1 MDLTRNPISPLP
13 LLIHSHGWGIPM
25 DQRMKEAFFEQVQK
39 EPFAKKFGLKLIEI
53 DTGYSKVEMTF
64 TPDMENLFQMAHGGA
79 LFALIDEAFE
89 TASNSHGTLAV
100 ALHMNITYLSPPSP
114 GSRLIAEAREVHQT
128 QKTSLCEIK
137 VHDEQHRPI
146 ATCQA
151 LAYRKGVPHPFLKKE
166 KK

>member
-1 MDLTRNPISPLP
+1 MDEKI
-13 LLIHSHGWGIPM
+13 
-25 DQRMKEAFFEQVQK
+25 KEAFFHQVEK
-39 EPFAKKFGLKLIEI
+39 EPFGKKFGLKLVDMDE
-53 DTGYSKVEMTF
+53 GYSRVEMKF
-64 TPDMENLFQMAHGGA
+64 TPDMENLFGMAHGGA

-100 ALHMNITYLSPPSP
+100 ALNMNITYLSPPSP

-137 VHDEQHRPI
+137 VFDDQNRPI
-146 ATCQA
+146 ASCQA
-151 LAYRKGVPHPFLKKE
+151 LAYRKGTPHPFVKKE